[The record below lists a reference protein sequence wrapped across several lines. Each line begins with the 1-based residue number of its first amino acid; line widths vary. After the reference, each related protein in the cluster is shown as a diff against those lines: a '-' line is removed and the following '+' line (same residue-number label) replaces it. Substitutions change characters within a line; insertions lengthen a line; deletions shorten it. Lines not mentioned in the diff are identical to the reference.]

1 MCPHCGQNASL
12 VYRGVSAFC
21 SACGKPRTPF
31 TANAVNLKGKPAK
44 IGGTVAAVAGW
55 IILFGSVA
63 VALVLGSILQAIF
76 PVGAVVGWVIGG
88 LIATVGIAVSLLL
101 LFGGR
106 ALRRSG
112 TSAGEAARLDALG
125 TLAAYHHGI
134 ITSQNAAEALG
145 VPVEQADAFLTAL
158 AKQPDSGITLEF
170 DDEGRITYRFARYA
184 PQPAWQARVGEPQRT
199 ALGGEPQRTAFG
211 QPGTPPAVAP
221 VAVDAIAVEAKVRV
235 EANGRPGQTVVPRG
249 GTEVM
254 PVGQPTGPA
263 GTMVVKSRPPQG
275 VRLAEPDEVLA
286 DAGEDAVDP
295 RRARS

>member
-1 MCPHCGQNASL
+1 MCPHCGQNAPL

-21 SACGKPRTPF
+21 SACGKPRAPF

-55 IILFGSVA
+55 IVLFGSLA
-63 VALVLGSILQAIF
+63 IALVLGAILQAIF

-88 LIATVGIAVSLLL
+88 LIATVGVGAALLL

-112 TSAGEAARLDALG
+112 TNAAEAARLDALG
-125 TLAAYHHGI
+125 TLAKYHQGF
-134 ITSQNAAEALG
+134 ITSQQAAEALG
-145 VPVEQADAFLTAL
+145 VSAEQADAFLTTL

-170 DDEGRITYRFARYA
+170 DDEGKITYRFARYA
-184 PQPAWQARVGEPQRT
+184 PQPAWPRLDAQA
-199 ALGGEPQRTAFG
+199 
-211 QPGTPPAVAP
+211 PAVAGAG
-221 VAVDAIAVEAKVRV
+221 VAAQPMVDANVRV
-235 EANGRPGQTVVPRG
+235 ATEERPGGTVVPRG

-254 PVGQPTGPA
+254 RKPAEPTGPG
-263 GTMVVKSRPPQG
+263 GTMVVQSRPPQG
-275 VRLAEPDEVLA
+275 IRLAEPEEVPAEVEDEA
-286 DAGEDAVDP
+286 AEADP

>member
-55 IILFGSVA
+55 IILFGALA

-145 VPVEQADAFLTAL
+145 VPLEQADAFLTAL

-170 DDEGRITYRFARYA
+170 DDEGRISYRFARYA
-184 PQPAWQARVGEPQRT
+184 PQPTWQARVAEPQRT
-199 ALGGEPQRTAFG
+199 AIG
-211 QPGTPPAVAP
+211 QPGIPPAVAP
-221 VAVDAIAVEAKVRV
+221 VAVEAKVRV
-235 EANGRPGQTVVPRG
+235 EDEPVNGRPGQTAVPRG

-254 PVGQPTGPA
+254 PVGRPTGPA

-275 VRLAEPDEVLA
+275 VRLAEPEEVLA
-286 DAGEDAVDP
+286 DPGEDAVDP